1 MLRIKS
7 KGKSVFILH
16 ILPSALKIMPF
27 TSPFTITIHSS
38 KQPTQQFLLQVYQ
51 YTSFSCVLTEKGV
64 EEKNKPCEKNHSP
77 LTYILNFKN
86 EKNNNII
93 VVWITSILLN
103 LIILKYAF
111 FFYCGISFTVTKF
124 SKFKNINWGCLSVTE
139 IDRSKK
145 YLNIFF
151 FCIHNFTYELK

>member
-1 MLRIKS
+1 MLRVKS

-111 FFYCGISFTVTKF
+111 FLLWNLLHSNKILKIQKYKLGLFVC
-124 SKFKNINWGCLSVTE
+124 NR
-139 IDRSKK
+139 DRQ
-145 YLNIFF
+145 
-151 FCIHNFTYELK
+151 E

>member
-1 MLRIKS
+1 MLRVKS

-16 ILPSALKIMPF
+16 ILPSAFKIMPF

-64 EEKNKPCEKNHSP
+64 EEKKNKPCEKNHSP

-86 EKNNNII
+86 EKKQQHYCCVNNKYIVKFNNIKI
-93 VVWITSILLN
+93 CLLFLLWN
-103 LIILKYAF
+103 LLHSNKILKIQKYKLGLF
-111 FFYCGISFTVTKF
+111 VC
-124 SKFKNINWGCLSVTE
+124 NR
-139 IDRSKK
+139 DRQ
-145 YLNIFF
+145 
-151 FCIHNFTYELK
+151 E

>member
-1 MLRIKS
+1 MFCVGFYYYKIYLISGLLIFIIFFRFVFVSYIFKWFNNQFNLLRVKS

-86 EKNNNII
+86 EK
-93 VVWITSILLN
+93 TTLL
-103 LIILKYAF
+103 L
-111 FFYCGISFTVTKF
+111 C
-124 SKFKNINWGCLSVTE
+124 E
-139 IDRSKK
+139 
-145 YLNIFF
+145 
-151 FCIHNFTYELK
+151 